1 MDLNGMALT
10 ATLVAV
16 GFYLTYWAVR
26 LGVRHGMT
34 DVERRREVERDQV
47 R

>member
-1 MDLNGMALT
+1 MDLSSMALT

-26 LGVRHGMT
+26 LGVRHGVT
-34 DVERRREVERDQV
+34 DVERRRQADQDAV